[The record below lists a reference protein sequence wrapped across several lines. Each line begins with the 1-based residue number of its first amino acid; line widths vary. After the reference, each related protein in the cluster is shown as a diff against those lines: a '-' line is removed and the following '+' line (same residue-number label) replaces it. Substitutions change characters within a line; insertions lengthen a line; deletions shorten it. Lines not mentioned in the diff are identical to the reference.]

1 MTFSAYSGSGLK
13 QAITHKPRFDF
24 TDIVDGGNGEL
35 RHCVVPADVVRF
47 IPVAMDL
54 EIYTVQSARPA
65 RLIGR
70 AGAHAEGEALIS
82 VKDIWIL
89 ILPSHLWRNEH
100 SYIHTSQKM
109 RKFKGLA
116 KESISAN
123 INPPEVAGG

>member
-70 AGAHAEGEALIS
+70 AGAHAEGGS
-82 VKDIWIL
+82 
-89 ILPSHLWRNEH
+89 SHIGEGYLDLNFTFTLME
-100 SYIHTSQKM
+100 K
-109 RKFKGLA
+109 
-116 KESISAN
+116 
-123 INPPEVAGG
+123 